1 MKHIKLFE
9 AWEENPEE
17 SGSIQLDI
25 TDRNEL
31 DLDSKT
37 LTVYYDSEGWDKY
50 SEYKKALKYLA
61 SNENDT
67 MIDDLIEALYSYGL
81 TIDFSRD
88 HNYDTDQGWVDFNLL
103 EIPHTELAKDSEG
116 HKALQRKGY
125 TEEEIKALKAA
136 YDHGIS

>member
-9 AWEENPEE
+9 AWEENFKEE
-17 SGSIQLDI
+17 GSIQLDI

-50 SEYKKALKYLA
+50 SEYKRALKYLA

-81 TIDFSRD
+81 TIDFSRK
-88 HNYDTDQGWVDFNLL
+88 HSYNIDQGWVDFNLL
-103 EIPHTELAKDSEG
+103 EIPHPELANDPEG
-116 HKALQRKGY
+116 RKALQKKGY
-125 TEEEIKALKAA
+125 TEEEIEALKTASE
-136 YDHGIS
+136 YGIA